1 MNTVYIGV
9 GSNLGDPQRNC
20 LEAILRIGLI
30 PECKITGLSHLYRTE
45 PVGIKEQD
53 WYVNGV
59 VALST
64 GMEPRQLLG
73 RLLLIEKDMGRV
85 RHGETW
91 EARIIDL
98 DILLFDAQIIHEN
111 DLTVPHPLM
120 HTRRFVMIPMA
131 QLAPQLRHPSL
142 AKTMAELLE
151 TIPLDGQL
159 VEPIGIE

>member
-9 GSNLGDPQRNC
+9 GSNLGNPHRNC
-20 LEAILRIGLI
+20 LEAILKIGLI

-45 PVGIKEQD
+45 PVGIKKQA

-64 GMEPRQLLG
+64 RMEPRQLLDS
-73 RLLLIEKDMGRV
+73 LLLIEKDMGRV
-85 RHGETW
+85 RQGEMW

-98 DILLFDAQIIHEN
+98 DILLFDARIIHEN

-120 HTRRFVMIPMA
+120 HTRRFVMLPMA
-131 QLAPQLRHPSL
+131 HLSPQLRHPSL
-142 AKTMAELLE
+142 GKTMVELLE